1 MKLGKYFCPL
11 LLLLF
16 NSKPAMGSD
25 PAMFLQPLLTRN
37 DCETVSDLLGDWD
50 SHGDLSGVWTIQV
63 HGKNGYRLVEK
74 REKSDTTKRPV
85 FNLCLAHIGNDLFFD
100 ATEDVLQGPDQTS
113 ILGDDGDLIW
123 LPLHLIGRLD
133 IETDALHFRLLDDSW
148 LQAELASGRLQLT
161 HTQLA
166 EGEFL
171 VTAPPKELNSFAL
184 HYASDPDAFSLLEEF
199 ARNSDDVAAFC
210 VPHPFAR
217 AERKLANLIVASENH
232 HLFLSA

>member
-1 MKLGKYFCPL
+1 MNLAKYFFPL
-11 LLLLF
+11 FLLF
-16 NSKPAMGSD
+16 FNCKPATASE
-25 PAMFLQPLLTRN
+25 PAMSLQPLFTN
-37 DCETVSDLLGDWD
+37 SDCETFSDLLGDWD
-50 SHGDLSGVWTIQV
+50 AQSDLWGTWTIQA
-63 HGKNGYRLVEK
+63 HGKNSYRLVEK
-74 REKSDTTKRPV
+74 REKSDSTKRTA

-100 ATEDVLQGPDQTS
+100 ATEDVLEGPDQTS
-113 ILGDDGDLIW
+113 VLGDDGDLIW

-171 VTAPPKELNSFAL
+171 VTAPPKELKSFAL

-232 HLFLSA
+232 HFFLSA